1 MVSRLEREEGR
12 ENRLREN
19 PHPFEN
25 CSKTEGKILRVISL
39 VTNQEYF

>member
-12 ENRLREN
+12 ENREREN
-19 PHPFEN
+19 PDFEN
-25 CSKTEGKILRVISL
+25 CSKTEGKILRVISF